1 MKNLTFI
8 LLLVI
13 GVTSAQITPFA
24 KISVDPMMVI
34 QGPHKGDDRFAEHS
48 LDIEIQAGV
57 EVDKSIRISM
67 MYQIH
72 NEINYS
78 KWTLLA
84 VDYILDDFPLKNIN
98 CYAGVEISTIYRWFD
113 NINPTDPNNYLKKEA
128 TIMRFGLNAEI
139 QWMPFDNI
147 GVSSNIN
154 YFTSEHELSQ
164 YGDKT
169 RWEVFVG
176 FTIFLSRKPYHLGL

>member
-1 MKNLTFI
+1 MKNLTFF
-8 LLLVI
+8 LLLTI

-24 KISVDPMMVI
+24 KVSIDPMMAI

-48 LDIEIQAGV
+48 LDVEVQAGV
-57 EVDKSIRISM
+57 EVDKSLRISM

-84 VDYILDDFPLKNIN
+84 VDYMLDDFPLKNIN
-98 CYAGVEISTIYRWFD
+98 CYAGAEISTIYRWFD
-113 NINPTDPNNYLKKEA
+113 NTTPTDPNNYLEMEA
-128 TIMRFGLNAEI
+128 TRMRYGLNAEI
-139 QWMPFDNI
+139 QWMPFKHF

-154 YFTSEHELSQ
+154 YFMSEQELRQ
-164 YGDKT
+164 YDDNS

-176 FTIFLSRKPYHLGL
+176 FVYKFNEITW